1 MSSRLEQPKPS
12 RGAKPVSHSILIV
25 EDDDSVRKSLLR
37 LLQSHG
43 WTCVSVDNGTDALQA
58 AILEPPTLVII
69 DLQLP
74 GMSGADVVRTMRR
87 HKALASIPVI
97 ALSAT
102 LDDTPTELFV
112 RALTKPCSAQSLL
125 TAIDDT
131 VAELS
136 KSRAGLSS

>member
-1 MSSRLEQPKPS
+1 MSSSLESSPSS
-12 RGAKPVSHSILIV
+12 RGAKLVSHSILIV

-58 AILEPPTLVII
+58 AILDPPTLVII

-102 LDDTPTELFV
+102 LEDTPGEMFA

-125 TAIDDT
+125 TAIDET
-131 VAELS
+131 I
-136 KSRAGLSS
+136 AGLSSSRAGRSS